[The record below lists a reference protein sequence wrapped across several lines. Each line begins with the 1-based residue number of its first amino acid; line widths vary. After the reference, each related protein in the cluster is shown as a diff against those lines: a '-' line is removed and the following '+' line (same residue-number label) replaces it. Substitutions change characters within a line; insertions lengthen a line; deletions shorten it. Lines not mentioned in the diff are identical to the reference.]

1 MSLCRIKNHHSS
13 FRNLKLKRL
22 IWQRSV
28 YCENEC
34 HNKIVLFIHTGRNIT
49 INMDIIQMFFY
60 YYYHFSSL
68 RVVPQHTKSLLS
80 TFPSTHC
87 EIVTVWTFRNPNQSW
102 IFCLEMRRAAGAKHQ
117 ISKWR
122 TRNSPG
128 LQTNMAKS
136 NLNEEAA
143 IIILMSS
150 F

>member
-49 INMDIIQMFFY
+49 INMDIIEMCFFIIILTLAAQHSHTWQPFPVHY
-60 YYYHFSSL
+60 YIVIVEHFSIKINAEYSA
-68 RVVPQHTKSLLS
+68 
-80 TFPSTHC
+80 
-87 EIVTVWTFRNPNQSW
+87 W
-102 IFCLEMRRAAGAKHQ
+102 RREDLAWAKHL

-122 TRNSPG
+122 TRKCRG
-128 LQTNMAKS
+128 QQTNMAKS